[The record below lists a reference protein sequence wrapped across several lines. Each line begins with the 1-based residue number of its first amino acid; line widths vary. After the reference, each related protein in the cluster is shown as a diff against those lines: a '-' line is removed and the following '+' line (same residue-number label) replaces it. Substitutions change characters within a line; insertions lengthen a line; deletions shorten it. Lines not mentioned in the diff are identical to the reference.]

1 MRSETRQQIKEIT
14 KSFIVLFV
22 FGFILYNFYQ
32 FINNNYGESGY
43 IEIDI
48 PKIKRNINILS
59 DKYLYID

>member
-48 PKIKRNINILS
+48 PKITRNINILS